1 MINLYVVGS
10 IHEVGNANCL
20 YEKKRMGRLFRMLL
34 EAYRENISREVPLV
48 PYLPPVCVCVS
59 RSSAK
64 PKVEILE
71 PDIHIQHDFYNHLL
85 P

>member
-48 PYLPPVCVCVS
+48 PYLPPVGIRTCM
-59 RSSAK
+59 RLK
-64 PKVEILE
+64 I
-71 PDIHIQHDFYNHLL
+71 
-85 P
+85 